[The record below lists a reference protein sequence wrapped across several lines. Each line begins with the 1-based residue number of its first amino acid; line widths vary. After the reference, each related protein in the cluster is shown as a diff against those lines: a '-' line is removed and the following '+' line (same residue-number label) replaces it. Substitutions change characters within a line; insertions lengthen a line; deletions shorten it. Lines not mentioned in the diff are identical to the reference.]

1 VDGTDAPKGLFHY
14 IVTYQGTTTL
24 QVSIVGI
31 DISEH
36 CGPQSNIDLVYFVW
50 ENFLRF
56 SYKKYALALTPRDS
70 EILPDLLFLKHY
82 RTESDGW
89 KDSGKCP
96 NFIGRNQEILLPF
109 HECDLSDSCTCR
121 ICTRHPP
128 SLADPARHV
137 LFNYSLHIDRFRF
150 RTEKT

>member
-128 SLADPARHV
+128 SLADSARHV
-137 LFNYSLHIDRFRF
+137 LLNYSLQISL
-150 RTEKT
+150 